1 MSEAKYAGN
10 GKIVCPECHG
20 RKTVKCEKCNGHGEF
35 STCNNCH
42 ATGKVDCP
50 SCGGSGKETSICPV
64 CNEGKVV
71 KSHWTTCHKCNGTGR
86 RIWAHGVERTWRC
99 PHCDGHGQV
108 HEKYK
113 EFCPNCHGEYKRK
126 TDNPCKKCGGTGKIR
141 CSRCDGSSHAKCLD
155 CGGRGKVKCGKCG
168 GKGYVAVDDATS
180 VKLMQTAANEGNLQA
195 LHDLAIAYA
204 VGQYGLP
211 IDCGKAQ
218 EFFKSILNHEDDE
231 KFDYFADSVEG
242 HIKYLPAV
250 CKGDTDAM
258 RELADW
264 FSNDAMEERG
274 IDGSPMIDGR
284 DPEKFWRER
293 AASAE
298 RPHEENPE
306 VKTAAKGNVANDK
319 PAQKATSSSV
329 TPKPNNAKK
338 RWKFVVLGLLLGFFG
353 IHLAY
358 AKRWFLFLL
367 LWAGF
372 ITGNVMSDPK
382 KEATNVSPKVV
393 AEQVQ
398 SESKSD
404 KESSNPISNIGFAV
418 WGLLWIGGT
427 LFIKKDGKGNR
438 M

>member
-1 MSEAKYAGN
+1 MNEKEKYYGI
-10 GKIVCPECHG
+10 GKIVCPDCGGNKEVTCGSCKGHG
-20 RKTVKCEKCNGHGEF
+20 RLSDCNKCD
-35 STCNNCH
+35 S
-42 ATGKVDCP
+42 TGKVDCP
-50 SCGGSGKETSICPV
+50 ICGGTGEEISICPV
-64 CNEGKVV
+64 CNKGKI
-71 KSHWTTCHKCNGTGR
+71 KKTRWINCDWCHGRGYYTGPGYEHHPECGGC
-86 RIWAHGVERTWRC
+86 HGR
-99 PHCDGHGQV
+99 GQV
-108 HEKYK
+108 EEEY
-113 EFCPNCHGEYKRK
+113 EEYCPNCHGEYRRRTGKS
-126 TDNPCKKCGGTGKIR
+126 CKKCDGSGKVECSGCNGTGR
-141 CSRCDGSSHAKCLD
+141 AKCKA
-155 CGGRGKVKCGKCG
+155 CGGRGKVKCGKCSG
-168 GKGYVAVDDATS
+168 EGYVKVDNATS

-231 KFDYFADSVEG
+231 EFDYFADSVEG

-319 PAQKATSSSV
+319 PAKKATSSSV

-382 KEATNVSPKVV
+382 KESTNVSTEVV
-393 AEQVQ
+393 TEQVQ